1 MGSNVE
7 RQIIWLPLPP
17 GEGELEIQHCK
28 YWKSNIASKP
38 KLRSYIKLKADYGKT
53 EGYIQRTRVKA
64 HRSLLARLKGG
75 TAPAHADFLFFNF

>member
-1 MGSNVE
+1 MWRGKSSGYLFRLE
-7 RQIIWLPLPP
+7 R
-17 GEGELEIQHCK
+17 EN
-28 YWKSNIASKP
+28 WKSNIASKP